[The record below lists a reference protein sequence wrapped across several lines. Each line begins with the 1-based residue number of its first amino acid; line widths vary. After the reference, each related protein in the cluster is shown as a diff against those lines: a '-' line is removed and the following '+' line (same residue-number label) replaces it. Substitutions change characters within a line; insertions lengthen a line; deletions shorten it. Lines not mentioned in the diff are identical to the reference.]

1 MKEIKINLDGYI
13 NLEKAIIYYFK
24 EFSDLVR
31 FKNIIKGNGYG
42 YVEEKGNIVEFNSQ
56 LKKDLDIFD
65 IVDIYNK
72 RYLNSEV
79 NEYLERC
86 KVVYFK

>member
-1 MKEIKINLDGYI
+1 MKELKINLDEYI
-13 NLEKAIIYYFK
+13 NLEKAIIYDFK

-31 FKNIIKGNGYG
+31 FKNIVKGYG
-42 YVEEKGNIVEFNSQ
+42 YIEEKGNVVEFNSK
-56 LKKDLDIFD
+56 LKKDMDIFD
-65 IVDIYNK
+65 VVDMYNK
-72 RYLNSEV
+72 MYLNSEV